1 MGKVTSRAIETAGL
15 TAPEPLAS
23 DHDLDAFESGVGTL
37 DEWLKRRARRNETEG
52 ASRTFVVCAGR
63 RVVGYYSLAAGSI
76 LHAEATGRVRRN
88 MPDPVPVLLLGRLAI
103 DREWH
108 GKGLGADLLSDAV
121 LRAAGAA
128 EFVGVRA
135 ILVHAIS
142 DEAKTFY
149 EKHGFRASP
158 VEPMTLMITIE
169 EAQRMLG

>member
-1 MGKVTSRAIETAGL
+1 VTSGTTDPGAL
-15 TAPEPLAS
+15 SAPGPLAP
-23 DHDLDAFESGVGTL
+23 DHELDTFESGVTAL

-52 ASRTFVVCAGR
+52 ASRTFVACAGR

-88 MPDPVPVLLLGRLAI
+88 MPDPVPVLLLGRLAV
-103 DREWH
+103 DRAWR

-121 LRAAGAA
+121 LRAIAAA
-128 EFVGVRA
+128 ESVGVRA

-149 EKHGFRASP
+149 EKNGFRPSP
-158 VEPMTLMITIE
+158 IEPMTLMITIQ